1 MNKGKV
7 LSFAVAAVML
17 ASVLGIVFS
26 PVPDDAEIP
35 TTDSMLE
42 VGDAVGIG
50 GSMSY
55 EDMVRIFALDGGE
68 DYEIDDERI
77 EKFLTLGD
85 PLLVQTAPDTDEDGT
100 TSESERI
107 LLAQYNTFA
116 VLEFMDEKLGIDIS
130 GSASI
135 YGMMELIQKKEADY
149 VAKIDAAARM
159 EISLYMSLGKRPLE
173 GTYSMDDLEQITV
186 ALFLYLF
193 PDISETAKDQI
204 AEDNG
209 GFLPSLLENESIW
222 AKLSLTMAF
231 TIGGYM
237 Y

>member
-7 LSFAVAAVML
+7 LPFAVAAVML

-85 PLLVQTAPDTDEDGT
+85 PLLVQTAPDTDEDGM

-149 VAKIDAAARM
+149 VARSDAAARWR
-159 EISLYMSLGKRPLE
+159 SLCTCPWKEAVGRNLFHGRS
-173 GTYSMDDLEQITV
+173 EQITV

-193 PDISETAKDQI
+193 PDISGAAKI
-204 AEDNG
+204 R
-209 GFLPSLLENESIW
+209 
-222 AKLSLTMAF
+222 
-231 TIGGYM
+231 
-237 Y
+237 